1 MTIQSFKQLAL
12 SFPGTTEQPHFEK
25 RSYRLNN
32 KIFATLDE
40 AHKRACIKLD
50 EINQSVFC
58 SMNPTGIYPVNNKWG
73 KQGWTIVE
81 LNAVD
86 KKVANEMLQLGLVAI
101 TKKKKPHSKD

>member
-25 RSYRLNN
+25 RSYRLSN

-40 AHKRACIKLD
+40 VNKKACIKLD

-58 SMNPTGIYPVNNKWG
+58 SMNPAGIYPVNNKWG
-73 KQGWTIVE
+73 KQGWIAMEKTS
-81 LNAVD
+81 LNLLFLGCYL
-86 KKVANEMLQLGLVAI
+86 KVFNIWFL
-101 TKKKKPHSKD
+101 

>member
-25 RSYRLNN
+25 RSYRINN

-40 AHKRACIKLD
+40 AHKKACIKLD

-58 SMNPTGIYPVNNKWG
+58 SMNPAGIYPVNNKWG

-81 LNAVD
+81 LNAID
-86 KKVANEMLQLGLVAI
+86 KKVACEMLQLGLLTI
-101 TKKKKPHSKD
+101 TNKKKPQSRS